1 MRRIVSW
8 SLCLLLFTVIGS
20 VAVAQDAGGTD
31 MDLEEATSYFQ
42 NDLIAVEYSAAGQAT
57 LESIIDALR
66 TALGIPDDLNEASEN
81 AVGAFEVAAEDKG
94 IVNMLSQA
102 YYTLANVFLEEPE
115 DEAIYVRGKHWG
127 LRSLRMN
134 PGFVELERSRFD
146 TAVAAESDVAA
157 LYWTNSN
164 WLRVAQKNVMQ
175 SVFAGVPSRVKAIM
189 NRLLE
194 IAPDYANGGPYRQT
208 GAYFSG
214 LPAGFGRDLNAALI
228 NLCHVVD
235 ESTFC
240 STCDVSISIEDA
252 PAYFEN
258 RTFFAEFYLMAT
270 DQWEAAARI
279 LQSVLDEP
287 VGELY
292 PLMNAYSQENAGEL
306 LEEVNE
312 HL

>member
-1 MRRIVSW
+1 MRRFLAW
-8 SLCLLLFTVIGS
+8 SLCLLLFTVS
-20 VAVAQDAGGTD
+20 AVIATAQDAVVMELD
-31 MDLEEATSYFQ
+31 EATSYFQ
-42 NDLIAVEYSAAGQAT
+42 NDLISVGYDDAGRAV

-66 TALGIPDDLNEASEN
+66 TALGVPDDLNEGNEG
-81 AVGAFEVAAEDKG
+81 AVGAFEVAVEDKN

-115 DEAIYVRGKHWG
+115 DEAIYLRGKHWG
-127 LRSLRMN
+127 LKSLRMN

-189 NRLLE
+189 NRLTE
-194 IAPDYANGGPYRQT
+194 IAPEYANGGPYRQT

-214 LPAGFGRDLNAALI
+214 LPAGFGRDLNAALT

-235 ESTFC
+235 EPTLC
-240 STCDVSISIEDA
+240 SNSGVSLSIENA
-252 PAYFEN
+252 STYFEN
-258 RTFFAEFYLMAT
+258 RTFFAEFYLMET
-270 DQWEAAARI
+270 DQWEEAARI

-287 VGELY
+287 IGELY
-292 PLMNAYSQENAGEL
+292 PLMNAYSQENARQL

>member
-1 MRRIVSW
+1 MRRCAAW
-8 SLCLLLFTVIGS
+8 SLCLLLFTGVGILAIG
-20 VAVAQDAGGTD
+20 QDAAV
-31 MDLEEATSYFQ
+31 MDLETASGYFQ
-42 NDLIAVEYSAAGQAT
+42 NDLISVEYSEAGRAT
-57 LESIIDALR
+57 LESIIDTLR
-66 TALGIPDDLNEASEN
+66 TELGVPDDLNEGSED
-81 AVGAFEVAAEDKG
+81 AVGAFEVAAESKG
-94 IVNMLSQA
+94 VVNMLAQA

-115 DEAIYVRGKHWG
+115 DEDIYVRGKHWG
-127 LRSLRMN
+127 LKSLRMN

-146 TAVAAESDVAA
+146 TAVAAETDVAA

-189 NRLLE
+189 NRLTE
-194 IAPDYANGGPYRQT
+194 IAPEYANGGPYRQT

-214 LPAGFGRDLNAALI
+214 LPAGFGRDLDAALS

-235 ESTFC
+235 EVTLC
-240 STCDVSISIEDA
+240 SECEVTLSIENA
-252 PAYFEN
+252 NAYFEN

-270 DQWEAAARI
+270 DQWEEAARV

-287 VGELY
+287 VGDEY
-292 PLMNAYSQENAGEL
+292 VLMNAYSQENALQL

>member
-1 MRRIVSW
+1 MRRCAAW
-8 SLCLLLFTVIGS
+8 SLCLLLFTGVGILAIGQDT
-20 VAVAQDAGGTD
+20 AV
-31 MDLEEATSYFQ
+31 MDLETASGYFR
-42 NDLIAVEYSAAGQAT
+42 NDLISVEYSEAGRAT
-57 LESIIDALR
+57 LESIIDTLR
-66 TALGIPDDLNEASEN
+66 SELGVPDDLNEGSED
-81 AVGAFEVAAEDKG
+81 AVGAFEVAAENKG
-94 IVNMLSQA
+94 VVNMLSQA

-115 DEAIYVRGKHWG
+115 DEDIYVRGKHWG
-127 LRSLRMN
+127 LKSLRMN

-146 TAVAAESDVAA
+146 TAVAAETDVAA

-189 NRLLE
+189 NRLTE
-194 IAPDYANGGPYRQT
+194 IAPEYANGGPYRQT

-214 LPAGFGRDLNAALI
+214 LPAGFGRDLDAALS

-235 ESTFC
+235 EVTLC
-240 STCDVSISIEDA
+240 SECEVTLSIENA
-252 PAYFEN
+252 NAYFEN

-270 DQWEAAARI
+270 DQWEEAARV

-287 VGELY
+287 VGDEY
-292 PLMNAYSQENAGEL
+292 VLMNAYSQENALQL

>member
-1 MRRIVSW
+1 MRRILAW
-8 SLCLLLFTVIGS
+8 SLCLLLFTAAGI
-20 VAVAQDAGGTD
+20 VAVAQDIG
-31 MDLEEATSYFQ
+31 MMSLEEAAGYFQ
-42 NDLIAVEYSAAGQAT
+42 NDLISVEYSDAGQAM
-57 LESIIDALR
+57 LESIIDTLR
-66 TALGIPDDLNEASEN
+66 TALGVPDDLNEGNER
-81 AVGAFEVAAEDKG
+81 AVGAFEVAVEDKN

-115 DEAIYVRGKHWG
+115 DEAIYLRGKNWG
-127 LRSLRMN
+127 LKSLRMN

-175 SVFAGVPSRVKAIM
+175 SVIAGVPSRVKAIM
-189 NRLLE
+189 NRLTE
-194 IAPDYANGGPYRQT
+194 IAPEYANGGPYRQT

-214 LPAGFGRDLNAALI
+214 LPAGFGRDLDAALV

-235 ESTFC
+235 EPTFC
-240 STCDVSISIEDA
+240 SECEVSLSVEGA
-252 PAYFEN
+252 NAYFEN

-270 DQWEAAARI
+270 DQWESAARI

-287 VGELY
+287 IGELY
-292 PLMNAYSQENAGEL
+292 PLMNAYSQENAREL
-306 LEEVNE
+306 LDEVNE